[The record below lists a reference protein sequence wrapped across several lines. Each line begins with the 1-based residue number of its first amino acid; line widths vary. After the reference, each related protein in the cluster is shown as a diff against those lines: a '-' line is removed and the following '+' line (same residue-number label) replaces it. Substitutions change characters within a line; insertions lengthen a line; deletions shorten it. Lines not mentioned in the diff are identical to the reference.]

1 MNDKEYEL
9 LEYVF
14 QLAYSSAYSEEIKEI
29 SDLENKIIKKLESED
44 KAIEYIDKLV
54 EDDGDFIGQISK
66 YRKKELLEI
75 FKGEH
80 NDI

>member
-29 SDLENKIIKKLESED
+29 SDLENKIIKSF
-44 KAIEYIDKLV
+44 
-54 EDDGDFIGQISK
+54 FI
-66 YRKKELLEI
+66 
-75 FKGEH
+75 
-80 NDI
+80 